1 MGAIKNKTTTVICFI
16 AALFCFWCIFFSKTV
31 YADSS
36 DLTKTAYLYFYTVDG
51 EEITK
56 LQKQVGS
63 KKTYTFKNPDEWK
76 YLPVDSDSKEKVY
89 PELYYQVTG
98 IHWAEVNENGDTIKE
113 YKQGDTFQ
121 WSAGNHYFYVK
132 TDNPV
137 LTGENTVTIS
147 FDHQVHLYFQNVNG
161 DEIYS
166 LTKSIAPKDEYTFED
181 PADYAYLF
189 ESGDDADA
197 TSEIIE
203 SNEGLTGN
211 GIGWYCM
218 DENDKEYFFKEGMKA
233 RFKEGEYY
241 FTSVTDDPVTI
252 TQYYP
257 IDVPTYYVTEQ
268 EGGVYSTETV
278 IPGETVTLKKS
289 LGALIWEATMKGWEE
304 EETGELYDC
313 GDTYKVMRNKNVNF
327 YAYYEYDEDW
337 DPNAVDENTGEK
349 AGMKEEI
356 NVADI
361 GAINEAAGA
370 GYNVTIDAAGLL
382 KRTGNRTK
390 VNSDVAIE
398 GIPGKIKKRS
408 ANSSLK
414 YGGDEKNPEDYTKD
428 KYGNNIEDSNLPVE
442 INSVLK
448 QDDSALYM
456 DVYGNSM
463 VYYSDLTKKNNLL
476 LALDRLSLGK
486 TDSWVNNVSNWDSES
501 IKRFEAVEFALLCGA
516 YPDTQEVKDALAEVG
531 IEWNDSYCSKSAFNK
546 MLPFKKIWTGW
557 YDTYTDGLHEKYKS
571 QDENGTVIVGSAKT
585 VPSSKPSH
593 GLFGITAYAGQQQ
606 TFAKAKE
613 PQSLKDRILSLFC
626 VKAYAKKSEQKN
638 PVGEAFQVKGR
649 VNVSL
654 DVNGITFTP
663 QYYDPSRMTTFGTYS
678 FGGLTGLTEEQI
690 TVMTK
695 VYNALTGAGYSPE
708 FAAGACGNLW
718 QESHFNT
725 SLVSSAG
732 YIGLVQWD
740 SKSRGPKLKSH
751 AINMWKDWTDPDA
764 QISFML
770 TELEGYSGY
779 FSSALKKYNGK
790 TDYKSVDDVQLACD
804 LWAAVYEGCVCSNA
818 AHSMDVCPA
827 FNGKRYQELAQRR
840 KYAQQIYQ
848 AKRGNG
854 LLSID
859 PNGYSVPNN
868 QSNNK
873 VPYYAQ
879 SGGQPWSDLPFGDGT
894 IATSGCSLTSL
905 SMLISYQLGSWV
917 HPSDVYNKLIEVK
930 GDYNAFHVKGTGQN
944 CSGLYSTMASAYGL
958 KYKSL
963 PSMDA
968 VLTELRKGNPVAMST
983 KKGTDGYFT
992 KSAHIIVLTGVDAAG
1007 NIYVNDPNSSHQAY
1021 SYQAYSSAFIS
1032 KYLNS
1037 GYYTVYKD

>member
-1 MGAIKNKTTTVICFI
+1 
-16 AALFCFWCIFFSKTV
+16 
-31 YADSS
+31 
-36 DLTKTAYLYFYTVDG
+36 
-51 EEITK
+51 
-56 LQKQVGS
+56 
-63 KKTYTFKNPDEWK
+63 
-76 YLPVDSDSKEKVY
+76 
-89 PELYYQVTG
+89 
-98 IHWAEVNENGDTIKE
+98 
-113 YKQGDTFQ
+113 
-121 WSAGNHYFYVK
+121 
-132 TDNPV
+132 
-137 LTGENTVTIS
+137 
-147 FDHQVHLYFQNVNG
+147 
-161 DEIYS
+161 
-166 LTKSIAPKDEYTFED
+166 
-181 PADYAYLF
+181 
-189 ESGDDADA
+189 
-197 TSEIIE
+197 
-203 SNEGLTGN
+203 
-211 GIGWYCM
+211 
-218 DENDKEYFFKEGMKA
+218 
-233 RFKEGEYY
+233 
-241 FTSVTDDPVTI
+241 
-252 TQYYP
+252 
-257 IDVPTYYVTEQ
+257 
-268 EGGVYSTETV
+268 
-278 IPGETVTLKKS
+278 
-289 LGALIWEATMKGWEE
+289 
-304 EETGELYDC
+304 
-313 GDTYKVMRNKNVNF
+313 
-327 YAYYEYDEDW
+327 
-337 DPNAVDENTGEK
+337 
-349 AGMKEEI
+349 
-356 NVADI
+356 
-361 GAINEAAGA
+361 
-370 GYNVTIDAAGLL
+370 
-382 KRTGNRTK
+382 
-390 VNSDVAIE
+390 
-398 GIPGKIKKRS
+398 
-408 ANSSLK
+408 
-414 YGGDEKNPEDYTKD
+414 
-428 KYGNNIEDSNLPVE
+428 
-442 INSVLK
+442 
-448 QDDSALYM
+448 
-456 DVYGNSM
+456 
-463 VYYSDLTKKNNLL
+463 
-476 LALDRLSLGK
+476 
-486 TDSWVNNVSNWDSES
+486 
-501 IKRFEAVEFALLCGA
+501 
-516 YPDTQEVKDALAEVG
+516 
-531 IEWNDSYCSKSAFNK
+531 
-546 MLPFKKIWTGW
+546 
-557 YDTYTDGLHEKYKS
+557 
-571 QDENGTVIVGSAKT
+571 
-585 VPSSKPSH
+585 
-593 GLFGITAYAGQQQ
+593 
-606 TFAKAKE
+606 
-613 PQSLKDRILSLFC
+613 
-626 VKAYAKKSEQKN
+626 
-638 PVGEAFQVKGR
+638 
-649 VNVSL
+649 
-654 DVNGITFTP
+654 
-663 QYYDPSRMTTFGTYS
+663 MTTFGTYS

-917 HPSDVYNKLIEVK
+917 YPSDVYNKLIEVK

>member
-1 MGAIKNKTTTVICFI
+1 MSATKNKTVTVICLI
-16 AALFCFWCIFFSKTV
+16 AALLSCWCIFFSKAT
-31 YADSS
+31 YAESS
-36 DLTKTAYLYFYTVDG
+36 DLSKTAYLYFYTVDG

-56 LQKQVGS
+56 LQKQIGS
-63 KKTYTFKNPDEWK
+63 KKTYAFKNPDEWK
-76 YLPVDSDSKEKVY
+76 YLPVNPDSKEKVY

-98 IHWAEVNENGDTIKE
+98 THWAEVNENGNTIKE
-113 YKQGDTFQ
+113 YKQGDAFQ

-166 LTKSIAPKDEYTFED
+166 LAKSIAPKDEYTFEN

-197 TSEIIE
+197 TSETIE

-218 DENDKEYFFKEGMKA
+218 DDNDKEYFFKEGMKA
-233 RFKEGEYY
+233 KFKEGEYY
-241 FTSVTDDPVTI
+241 FTVVTDDPVTI

-304 EETGELYDC
+304 EESGELYDC

-349 AGMKEEI
+349 AGKKEEI

-382 KRTGNRTK
+382 KRTGNRTN
-390 VNSDVAIE
+390 VNPDVAIE
-398 GIPGKIKKRS
+398 GIPGRIKKRS
-408 ANSSLK
+408 TSSSLK

-428 KYGNNIEDSNLPVE
+428 KYGNNVEDSNLPVE

-463 VYYSDLTKKNNLL
+463 VYYSDLTRKNNLL
-476 LALDRLSLGK
+476 LAIDRLSLGK

-917 HPSDVYNKLIEVK
+917 YPSDVYNKLIEVK

-968 VLTELRKGNPVAMST
+968 VLTELGKGNPVAMST

-1021 SYQAYSSAFIS
+1021 SYRAYSSAFIS